1 MSLPLMKT
9 KLYAFF
15 IIAGVF
21 VGVVLILWQL
31 SKARTFQTFGRLVHR
46 VETEKKLVA
55 LTFDDG
61 PTAEATRPLLDML
74 EKEQVR
80 ATFFVTGAELEKN
93 MDRGIRIVAAG
104 HELGNHSYSHI
115 RMIWV
120 TPSFVK
126 EEIER
131 TDALI
136 REAGWQNE
144 IHFRPPYGK
153 KLFVLPYYL
162 SSTGRTTV
170 TWDVEP
176 DSDTKATASEI
187 AGMAV
192 AETRPGSII
201 LLHVMYPNRV
211 ESYKAVPAIINRLKE
226 QGYEF
231 VTVSELLAAGRN
243 YVQ

>member
-1 MSLPLMKT
+1 MKI

-15 IIAGVF
+15 IIAGLF
-21 VGVVLILWQL
+21 VVVSLVLWQV
-31 SKARTFQTFGRLVHR
+31 SKARSFQALGHLVDR

-61 PTAEATRPLLDML
+61 PTAEVTRPLLDML

-104 HELGNHSYSHI
+104 HQLGNHSYSHT
-115 RMIWV
+115 RMIFV

-126 EEIER
+126 DEIER

-136 REAGWQNE
+136 REAGWQDE

-162 SSTGRTTV
+162 SNTGRTTV

-176 DSDTKATASEI
+176 DSETQSSAGEI
-187 AGMAV
+187 AEKAV
-192 AETRPGSII
+192 AEVRPGSII
-201 LLHVMYPNRV
+201 LLHVMYQNRV
-211 ESYKAVPAIINRLKE
+211 ESFKAVPAIINRLKE

-231 VTVSELLAAGRN
+231 VTVSELLAVGRKN
-243 YVQ
+243 SG

>member
-1 MSLPLMKT
+1 MRT
-9 KLYAFF
+9 KLYVFI
-15 IIAGVF
+15 IIAGLFTFAALV
-21 VGVVLILWQL
+21 LWQV
-31 SKARTFQTFGRLVHR
+31 SKARSFQVFGRLVDR

-61 PTAEATRPLLDML
+61 PTAEVTRPLLDML

-104 HELGNHSYSHI
+104 HELGNHSYSHT
-115 RMIWV
+115 RMIFV
-120 TPSFVK
+120 TPSFVR

-136 REAGWQNE
+136 REAGWQNA

-162 SSTGRTTV
+162 SNTGRTSV

-176 DSDTKATASEI
+176 DSDTKAKAGEI
-187 AGMAV
+187 ADRAV
-192 AETRPGSII
+192 AQTRSGSII

-231 VTVSELLAAGRN
+231 VTVSELLAAGRGN
-243 YVQ
+243 SQ